1 MSLQYIIDTA
11 EAIQFERAP
20 IVAQT
25 ISRNQKIITAVRNSN
40 RPFKFTIT
48 PSSGMRYVDVRTTL
62 EQLYVTDRHTEAAV
76 KLGNVAG
83 QSWLVDYRGAPGYT
97 NAESLFT
104 IGGYTGNVINL
115 AFTGAISGLSST
127 AVLFYAGDII
137 QPKNSRYPYVVSS
150 TILRGS
156 GSVVSVAVNR
166 GIIADASLVG
176 QNIYVGK
183 NCSYRVIATNLPTR
197 GVNGDR
203 LVTFSGDFEL
213 TEVVL

>member
-11 EAIQFERAP
+11 EAIEFERMAV
-20 IVAQT
+20 VAQSV
-25 ISRNQKIITAVRNSN
+25 SRNQKIITAVRNSN
-40 RPFKFTIT
+40 KPFKFNIT
-48 PSSGMRYVDVRTTL
+48 PSSGLRYVDNRTTL
-62 EQLYVTDRHTEAAV
+62 EQLYVTDRYVETAV
-76 KLGNVAG
+76 KLGNVTG
-83 QSWLVDYRGAPGYT
+83 QTWLVDYRGAPGYT

-104 IGGYTGNVINL
+104 IGGFTGNVMNL
-115 AFTGAISGLSST
+115 AFTGAISSLGST

-150 TILRGS
+150 TVLRGT
-156 GSVVSVAVNR
+156 GSVVSVALNR
-166 GIIADASLVG
+166 GVMSDVNITSQG
-176 QNIYVGK
+176 IYVGK
-183 NCSYRVIATNLPTR
+183 NCSYRVVATNLPTQ

>member
-11 EAIQFERAP
+11 EAIEFERMAV
-20 IVAQT
+20 VAQSV
-25 ISRNQKIITAVRNSN
+25 SRNQKIITAVRNSN
-40 RPFKFTIT
+40 KPFKFNIT
-48 PSSGMRYVDVRTTL
+48 PSSGLRYVDNRTTL
-62 EQLYVTDRHTEAAV
+62 EQLYVTDRYVETAV
-76 KLGNVAG
+76 KLGNATG
-83 QSWLVDYRGAPGYT
+83 QTWLVDYRGAPGYT

-104 IGGYTGNVINL
+104 IGGFTGNVINL
-115 AFTGAISGLSST
+115 AFTGAISSLGST

-150 TILRGS
+150 TVLRGT
-156 GSVVSVAVNR
+156 GSVVSVALNR
-166 GIIADASLVG
+166 GVMSDVNITSQG
-176 QNIYVGK
+176 IYVGK
-183 NCSYRVIATNLPTR
+183 NCSYRVVATNLPTQ

>member
-40 RPFKFTIT
+40 RPFKFVVT
-48 PSSGMRYVDVRTTL
+48 PSSGMKYVDVRTTL
-62 EQLYVTDRHTEAAV
+62 EQLYVTDRHTETAI
-76 KLGNVAG
+76 KLGNASG
-83 QSWLVDYRGAPGYT
+83 QTWLVDYRGAPGYT

-104 IGGYTGNVINL
+104 IGGYTGNVMNL
-115 AFTGAISGLSST
+115 AFSGAISGLSST

-137 QPKNSRYPYVVSS
+137 QPKNSRYPYVVS
-150 TILRGS
+150 TTVLRGS
-156 GSVVSVAVNR
+156 GSVVPVTLNR
-166 GIIADASLVG
+166 GVIADASLVG
-176 QNIYVGK
+176 QGIYVGK
-183 NCSYRVIATNLPTR
+183 NCSYRMIATVLPTR

>member
-20 IVAQT
+20 VVAQT

-48 PSSGMRYVDVRTTL
+48 PSSGLRYVDVRTTL

-115 AFTGAISGLSST
+115 AFTGAISGLSSG

-150 TILRGS
+150 TVLRGS
-156 GSVVSVAVNR
+156 GSIVSVAVNR

>member
-11 EAIQFERAP
+11 EAIEFERSP
-20 IVAQT
+20 VVAQS

-40 RPFKFTIT
+40 RPFKFVIT
-48 PSSGMRYVDVRTTL
+48 PSSGLRYVDNRTTL
-62 EQLYVTDRHTEAAV
+62 EQLYVTDRHTETAV

-83 QSWLVDYRGAPGYT
+83 QTWLVDYRGAPGYT

-104 IGGYTGNVINL
+104 VGGYTGNVINL
-115 AFTGAISGLSST
+115 AFTGAVASLGSG

-150 TILRGS
+150 NVLRGT
-156 GSVVSVAVNR
+156 GSIVSVAVNR
-166 GIIADASLVG
+166 GVIADVSLVG
-176 QNIYVGK
+176 QGIYVGK
-183 NCSYRVIATNLPTR
+183 NCSYRVVATVLPTR